1 MASDTQTAGLD
12 VRELLEAAC
21 ARNLSAELHYE
32 EDDELRRARMRLLSI
47 VNETI
52 HVDKPLSI
60 GKPFT
65 LRPRQRITVY
75 FVYESNSYAFKSQ
88 IIGPIIVTDLNE
100 CKRVRGAVLRMP
112 KSIAEEQRRHDFRLS
127 LSKEEI
133 VATFHSLDPH
143 HTDRAPIDAMRCEG
157 RIINLSGGGL
167 ALMMKTVPGRKFRI
181 NDQFC
186 IAFDL
191 PQVAA
196 RIALPVELRGVRR
209 IHDGVNTIL
218 GFQFA
223 GKHLPE
229 NRSLVQQIRKYI
241 ADEQRSQLRQM
252 RGD

>member
-21 ARNLSAELHYE
+21 ARNLSVELHYE

-47 VNETI
+47 VDETI

-65 LRPRQRITVY
+65 LRPRQAITVY
-75 FVYESNSYAFKSQ
+75 FVYEDSSYAFKSQ
-88 IIGPIIVTDLNE
+88 IIGPIIVTDLNA

-112 KSIAEEQRRHDFRLS
+112 KSISEEQRRHDFRLS

-157 RIINLSGGGL
+157 RITNLSGGGL

-186 IAFDL
+186 ISFLL
-191 PQVAA
+191 PQVEAH
-196 RIALPVELRGVRR
+196 IVLPIELRNIRR
-209 IHDGVNTIL
+209 VHEGESTIL
-218 GFQFA
+218 GFQFV
-223 GKHLPE
+223 GRHSPE
-229 NRSLVQQIRKYI
+229 NRTLVQDVRKYI
-241 ADEQRSQLRQM
+241 ADEQRSQLRQL
-252 RGD
+252 RGA